1 MTFFAITC
9 ITLIRP
15 ILVFMLYVLVIKPV
29 FVSQCRFSHEALIIV
44 SFFLFLCI
52 LSTRCY
58 FMLFYYIYIIFKTK
72 IPSDFLLVHILH
84 IFLWKCRYENFYNN
98 FYESYLSNIHV
109 IMFSIY
115 AVDWFY
121 CVGIDIVVSKNNKI
135 FIRGDVS
142 WRAIAPKRN
151 MTLLMFINA

>member
-1 MTFFAITC
+1 MF
-9 ITLIRP
+9 
-15 ILVFMLYVLVIKPV
+15 YVLVIKPV
-29 FVSQCRFSHEALIIV
+29 SVSQCRFLHEALIIV
-44 SFFLFLCI
+44 SFFLNSMI
-52 LSTRCY
+52 LSTRRY
-58 FMLFYYIYIIFKTK
+58 FLLFYSIYITFKTK
-72 IPSDFLLVHILH
+72 IPSDFLLVHIQCILN
-84 IFLWKCRYENFYNN
+84 ICLWKCRYENFYNN

-121 CVGIDIVVSKNNKI
+121 CVGNDIVVSKNNKI

-151 MTLLMFINA
+151 MTLLFINAYTMYQDFWGVKIRG